1 MDSVSCKW
9 LLLTFLFIYWAPSSR
24 GVNLGN
30 WLVVEGWMKPSL
42 FDGIINEHML
52 DGAKVQFK
60 SLSSNKYVC
69 AEEGGDSGVVTVD
82 REKAS
87 GWETF
92 RLWRVS
98 PSEYQLRSFK
108 GQFLSCAEEGA
119 SVTATSGSP
128 SLKETFTIERSS
140 NNRVRI
146 KHSSGRYLQ
155 ASSANELKADHVG
168 TPGFDDGSAAIFEMT
183 FDGGRYARRV
193 WM

>member
-1 MDSVSCKW
+1 M
-9 LLLTFLFIYWAPSSR
+9 
-24 GVNLGN
+24 
-30 WLVVEGWMKPSL
+30 
-42 FDGIINEHML
+42 
-52 DGAKVQFK
+52 
-60 SLSSNKYVC
+60 
-69 AEEGGDSGVVTVD
+69 
-82 REKAS
+82 
-87 GWETF
+87 
-92 RLWRVS
+92 WRVS